1 LEFTHL
7 VSFIKLR
14 GARFVDLVQNDASQ
28 VQLLVPEVFQMRILL
43 AFLVLFVTSCS
54 TSEPEVHS
62 ASVNVDLSAIGS
74 LLTAIDQ
81 ITENDLDIDG
91 LMAMTNSVPM
101 DEEKQQRFPV
111 GFDGDEAE
119 LMYHIWREQE
129 DWVHVYVSSTSEAL
143 INAIEL
149 SAAPF
154 ARPE

>member
-1 LEFTHL
+1 
-7 VSFIKLR
+7 
-14 GARFVDLVQNDASQ
+14 
-28 VQLLVPEVFQMRILL
+28 MRILL
-43 AFLVLFVTSCS
+43 VIIVLLVASCAP
-54 TSEPEVHS
+54 SEPEEFS
-62 ASVNVDLSAIGS
+62 ASVNVDLTSIGG
-74 LLTAIDQ
+74 LLAAIDQ

-143 INAIEL
+143 INAIER